1 MIIKSTTTFEKSFR
15 ELSRSDQ
22 QLVRE
27 TIFFFRDDPHHSSLR
42 NHPLGRSMIGK
53 RSISVTDDIRIIFME
68 K

>member
-27 TIFFFRDDPHHSSLR
+27 TIFFFRECPHHPALR
-42 NHPLGRSMIGK
+42 NHPLGRSMRGK
-53 RSISVTDDIRIIFME
+53 RSISVTDDMRIIFTE
-68 K
+68 Q